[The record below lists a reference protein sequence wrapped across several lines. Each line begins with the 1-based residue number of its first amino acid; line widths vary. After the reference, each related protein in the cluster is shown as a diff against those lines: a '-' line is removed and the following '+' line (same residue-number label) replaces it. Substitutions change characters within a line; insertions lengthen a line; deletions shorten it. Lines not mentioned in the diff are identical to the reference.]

1 MVSPMSSIA
10 CFYRVPRSNLDKAD
24 GIAEVLAR
32 AADLGDDYGWS
43 GYVMLNLLTTLE
55 EIGVNLGADLAEVI
69 DPGGEAGVIFF
80 ATSADIGIIDGL
92 DLSQLN
98 DESLGE
104 GLDLDDDELREA
116 VGESVTTLRQL
127 LAGTEPHEV
136 LVIQIC

>member
-1 MVSPMSSIA
+1 MVSAMSSIA
-10 CFYRVPRSNLDKAD
+10 RFYRVPRSSLDEAD
-24 GIAEVLAR
+24 GIAELLTR

-43 GYVMLNLLTTLE
+43 GYAMLNLLITLKK
-55 EIGVNLGADLAEVI
+55 IGIDLGADLAEVI

-92 DLSQLN
+92 DLNRLMG
-98 DESLGE
+98 ESLGE

-127 LAGTEPHEV
+127 LADTGSHEV